1 MRPIESPASPAATE
15 VTPAAPP
22 RFRLFHHYVAAACAS
37 FLAVGAVL
45 LFLQEREVAFFAE
58 VQQRELGSL
67 RAQHRELAQRADQAA
82 RGSLVAE
89 QEAAN
94 IALTR
99 LFVNLLWD
107 SDFAPFAARL
117 AAIRADACPAAP
129 GSGPLPGAADKACV
143 AELGARIRDLPG
155 FVALDRKTFAAMKNT
170 GVFKVKVYDTRGL
183 TIYSSEH
190 AQIGESK
197 AQNAGWRAA
206 AAGKPASELTHRD
219 QFSAFEGMVENLDL
233 ISSYVPVYRQGGSEV
248 VGVFEIYADVTGL
261 LRQIRASSARIG
273 AIMAAGEVRAEAES
287 RRNLRLVADASNE
300 FLAIIG
306 VTMAVLFMVLLFIV
320 DRGQAIIDA
329 QEEARQRSAER
340 EREWNQAQL
349 AAMARIAAA
358 REEALNRLQHI
369 AGRVPGI
376 VFELRRHADGR
387 YSVPYASEALC
398 EIYRIAPERVVD
410 DAAPMFAAVH
420 PDDLALHRIWL
431 DESARELSPW
441 RQEYRLQFS
450 AEPERWL
457 QVDALP
463 QAEADGAVLWHG
475 YIADISAR
483 KETEAEL
490 GQHRYRLEEI
500 VYSRTAEL
508 AQARDAAEAA
518 NRAKSVFLANMSHEL
533 RTPLNGIMGM
543 TALALRSAA
552 DERQIDQLN
561 KSQSA
566 SRHLLAVIN
575 DILDISKIEAD
586 RMTLEERDFSLP
598 ELFDETLR
606 MQEDAARAKGL
617 ALCFEIAPEL
627 PEILCGD
634 ALRVRQVM
642 LNFLGNAIK
651 FSERGEI
658 RVGATLVEEDG
669 SSVLLRLEVSD
680 QGIGIGPEQQE
691 RLFRPF
697 SQADD
702 SSTRRHGGTGLG
714 LIISLRIARLMGGD
728 VGVDSE
734 PGVGSRFWAT
744 LRLRRATATGAE
756 EAGAPPEASAAAQLA
771 QEFAS
776 CRVLVAEDDP
786 VNQEVAVFLI
796 EGVGLVAETAGD
808 GRQAIDMAL
817 AGAYD
822 LVLMDVQMPQL
833 NGLDA
838 AREIRRQPG
847 FAHLP
852 IIAMTANAFNED
864 RELCLQA
871 GMNDHVGKPVMP
883 ESLYAVILKWLRWS
897 RARNVV

>member
-1 MRPIESPASPAATE
+1 MTPIESAASPAAIE
-15 VTPAAPP
+15 GTPAAPP
-22 RFRLFHHYVAAACAS
+22 RFRLFRYYLAAACAS
-37 FLAVGAVL
+37 FIAVGGVL
-45 LFLQEREVAFFAE
+45 LLLQEREVAFFAE
-58 VQQRELGSL
+58 VQQRELASL
-67 RAQHRELAQRADQAA
+67 RAQHKELAQQAEQA
-82 RGSLVAE
+82 GRDSLVAE

-117 AAIRADACPAAP
+117 AAIRVEACPAAP
-129 GSGPLPGAADKACV
+129 ASGAMPGAADRACV
-143 AELGARIRDLPG
+143 AALGARIRALPG
-155 FVALDRKTFAAMKNT
+155 FAALDRKTFAAMKNT
-170 GVFKVKVYDTRGL
+170 GVFKVKVYDMRGL
-183 TIYSSEH
+183 TIYSSEP

-197 AQNAGWRAA
+197 AGNAGWLAA
-206 AAGKPASELTHRD
+206 AAGRPASELTHRD
-219 QFSAFEGMVENLDL
+219 QFSSFEGVVENRDL
-233 ISSYVPVYRQGGSEV
+233 ISSYIPVYRHGGREV
-248 VGVFEIYADVTGL
+248 VGVFEVYADVTDL
-261 LRQIRASSARIG
+261 LRLIKASSARIG
-273 AIMAAGEVRAEAES
+273 AIMAAGEVRAEIES
-287 RRNLRLVADASNE
+287 RRNQGLVVQGSNE
-300 FLAIIG
+300 FLAIVG
-306 VTMAVLFMVLLFIV
+306 AVMAALFLVLLLIV
-320 DRGQAIIDA
+320 RRGQAFIDA
-329 QEEARQRSAER
+329 QEEARQRGAQR
-340 EREWNQAQL
+340 EREWNQMQL

-358 REEALNRLQHI
+358 REEALNRLQRI
-369 AGRVPGI
+369 AGRVPGV
-376 VFELRRHADGR
+376 VFELRRHADGHF
-387 YSVPYASEALC
+387 SVPYASEALR
-398 EIYRIAPERVVD
+398 EIYRIGPERVAD
-410 DAAPMFAAVH
+410 DAAPLFAAVH
-420 PDDLALHRIWL
+420 PDDLPRHRLSL
-431 DESARELSPW
+431 DESARDLSPW
-441 RQEYRLQFS
+441 RQEYRLQFA

-483 KETEAEL
+483 KATEAEL
-490 GQHRYRLEEI
+490 SQHRHRLEEI

-543 TALALRSAA
+543 TALALRSAV

-561 KSQSA
+561 KSQGA

-586 RMTLEERDFSLP
+586 RMTLEERNFSLP

-634 ALRVRQVM
+634 ALRVRQVL

-658 RVGATLVEEDG
+658 RVGATLAGEDG
-669 SSVLLRLEVSD
+669 ASVLLRLEVSD
-680 QGIGIGPEQQE
+680 QGIGIGPEQRE

-744 LRLRRATATGAE
+744 LRLRRATAAGGE
-756 EAGAPPEASAAAQLA
+756 ESGAPQEASAVLLA
-771 QEFAS
+771 QEFAG

-786 VNQEVAVFLI
+786 VNQEVAVFLL
-796 EGVGLVAETAGD
+796 EGVGLFAELAVD
-808 GRQAIDMAL
+808 GRQAVDMVL

-838 AREIRRQPG
+838 AREIRRQSG
-847 FAHLP
+847 FERLP

-871 GMNDHVGKPVMP
+871 GMSDHIGKPVVS
-883 ESLYAVILKWLRWS
+883 EALYAAILKWLRWA
-897 RARNVV
+897 RARDVT